1 MYIYT
6 GFAGTD
12 KKVEYLKRLGF
23 DAAFNYK
30 TVESLDTAIKESCPK
45 GVDIF
50 FDNVRPISLLCYSH
64 KNLLV
69 VSKIIHDYLLLA
81 FIMCILGWRRNIA
94 CGALKHECVW
104 PCLNLWSH
112 LTLQCHRA
120 A

>member
-1 MYIYT
+1 MRNTINPSKILPEAEVISGSVCELEFANVYIHT

-64 KNLLV
+64 K
-69 VSKIIHDYLLLA
+69 KIYPW
-81 FIMCILGWRRNIA
+81 CP
-94 CGALKHECVW
+94 K
-104 PCLNLWSH
+104 
-112 LTLQCHRA
+112 
-120 A
+120 